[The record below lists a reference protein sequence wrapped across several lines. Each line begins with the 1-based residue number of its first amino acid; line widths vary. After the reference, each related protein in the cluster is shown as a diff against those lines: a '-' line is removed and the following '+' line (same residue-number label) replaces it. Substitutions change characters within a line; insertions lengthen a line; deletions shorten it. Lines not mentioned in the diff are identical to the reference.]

1 VPRGVRGWRLVLTA
15 EGWVLVRGSETIRD
29 IERIRDVVATC
40 PRCGRRAS
48 SFYVTRNGYVYAWH
62 SIGHGKKHQWCVG
75 PESEFTLSLLTS
87 VRKRLSPEE
96 KDLVTRVF
104 LKGEEV
110 GDEERAKARKALA
123 RLLGLE

>member
-1 VPRGVRGWRLVLTA
+1 MPRGVRGWRLVLTA
-15 EGWVLVRGSETIRD
+15 EGWVLFKDGEVITDAEK
-29 IERIRDVVATC
+29 IRDVVTVC

-75 PESEFTLSLLTS
+75 PESEFTLSLLTP
-87 VRKRLSPEE
+87 VRKRLSPDE